1 MLLLSDV
8 RKRKRNIHR
17 EIINRRT
24 DKELRLTMLSDVRK
38 RKRNT
43 HTENINRRTDK
54 ELRMTMSGK
63 ERETYIDN
71 IYKQTESVDA
81 LM

>member
-8 RKRKRNIHR
+8 RKRKRNTHR
-17 EIINRRT
+17 ERKYI
-24 DKELRLTMLSDVRK
+24 DGLREKRLMMLYDVRK

-43 HTENINRRTDK
+43 HTENINRQTDK

-63 ERETYIDN
+63 EREHT
-71 IYKQTESVDA
+71 
-81 LM
+81 